1 MTEETA
7 RLSVRQK
14 LLLLFLLASTLG
26 LLWGCASTD
35 DIVYKLYPGIER
47 PDTEIVTLQLGSA
60 SEAII
65 DGMKVDR
72 SNYGTVT
79 LLPGP
84 HEIRW
89 NTWFGVSVL
98 VDSSGFA
105 TRESEQVVELKAG
118 HTYILKADRTYGRGY
133 RTYLWIED
141 TSSGEVIAGTKK
153 P

>member
-7 RLSVRQK
+7 RLSVRRK
-14 LLLLFLLASTLG
+14 VLLVLLASTLG
-26 LLWGCASTD
+26 LLWSCASTD
-35 DIVYKLYPGIER
+35 DIVYKLYPGPER
-47 PDTEIVTLQLGSA
+47 PDTEIVTLRLGSA
-60 SEAII
+60 SELII

-72 SNYGTVT
+72 SDYGSVT

-89 NTWFGVSVL
+89 STWFGVSVL
-98 VDSSGFA
+98 VDPSGFA
-105 TRESEQVVELKAG
+105 TRESEQVVVLKTG
-118 HTYILKADRTYGRGY
+118 HTYILKADRTHGHGY